1 MIIHILFCVFGVVSM
16 YAEFMCMYVCIC
28 DRKST
33 TVIVLTNPILG
44 EEQHVTRLR
53 SVDKDFIV
61 FLWRLSDEWNG
72 VRLIGIQHVRV
83 SIYIWREEYPRLFA
97 HELD

>member
-1 MIIHILFCVFGVVSM
+1 
-16 YAEFMCMYVCIC
+16 MYVYVTGKVQPSWII
-28 DRKST
+28 
-33 TVIVLTNPILG
+33 IVFTNPILG
-44 EEQHVTRLR
+44 KEQHVTRLR

-97 HELD
+97 HELG